1 MFAIAWPSKTLLS
14 KVYKLPSL
22 TDTALPAQSPQ
33 GTWQYLEPIFGSED
47 IMKQMPEEGDKFKT
61 VDQMWRDMMKKTV
74 AAPGCLGI
82 ARDKERLARLEEANK
97 LLDAIQKGLASY
109 LEVRMGSK
117 WE

>member
-1 MFAIAWPSKTLLS
+1 LLS
-14 KVYKLPSL
+14 KVYNQPFTS
-22 TDTALPAQSPQ
+22 DTAPPVHSPQ

-109 LEVRMGSK
+109 LEVRISPK
-117 WE
+117 RK